1 MAEFLDVNNK
11 NGDWIIDISNKN
23 NHAGVER
30 REASERAEAILKL
43 INEYRVYAHRFESLP
58 TWDVLGFLNKLQN
71 ELFDKFGKD
80 VENGELDKL
89 RNDYFLMAHKKPFM
103 AWGIEE
109 LKVKIAGMKE
119 EAEKENASMSED
131 YLSTYKKSQW
141 KKALKK

>member
-1 MAEFLDVNNK
+1 MAEFLDKNNT
-11 NGDWIIDISNKN
+11 N
-23 NHAGVER
+23 NHAGIER
-30 REASERAEAILKL
+30 REASEKAEAILKL

-103 AWGIEE
+103 AWGVDE
-109 LKVKIAGMKE
+109 LKKKIAEMKE
-119 EAEKENASMSED
+119 EADKNNANMSEN

-141 KKALKK
+141 KKAMKK

>member
-1 MAEFLDVNNK
+1 MADFIDV
-11 NGDWIIDISNKN
+11 SNKN

-30 REASERAEAILKL
+30 REASEKAEAILKL

-58 TWDVLGFLNKLQN
+58 TWDVLGFLNKLQD

-103 AWGIEE
+103 AWGVDE
-109 LKVKIAGMKE
+109 LKKRMEEMK
-119 EAEKENASMSED
+119 AETDKENEGMSEN

>member
-1 MAEFLDVNNK
+1 MAEFLDT
-11 NGDWIIDISNKN
+11 SNKN

-58 TWDVLGFLNKLQN
+58 TWDVLGFLNKLQD

-103 AWGIEE
+103 AWGIDE
-109 LKVKIAGMKE
+109 LKKRMEEMKA
-119 EAEKENASMSED
+119 EADKENKGMSEN

-141 KKALKK
+141 KKAMKK

>member
-1 MAEFLDVNNK
+1 MADFIDV
-11 NGDWIIDISNKN
+11 SNKN

-30 REASERAEAILKL
+30 REASEKAEAILKL
-43 INEYRVYAHRFESLP
+43 INEYRVYAHRFENLP

-103 AWGIEE
+103 AWGIDE

-119 EAEKENASMSED
+119 EADRANANMSEN

-141 KKALKK
+141 KKAMKK

>member
-1 MAEFLDVNNK
+1 MAEFLDT
-11 NGDWIIDISNKN
+11 SNKN

-30 REASERAEAILKL
+30 REASEKAEAILKL
-43 INEYRVYAHRFESLP
+43 INEYRVYAHRFENLP

-103 AWGIEE
+103 AWGIDE

-119 EAEKENASMSED
+119 EADRANANMSEN

-141 KKALKK
+141 KKAMKK

>member
-1 MAEFLDVNNK
+1 MADF
-11 NGDWIIDISNKN
+11 IDLENKN

-58 TWDVLGFLNKLQN
+58 TWDVLGFLNKLQD

-103 AWGIEE
+103 AWGVDE
-109 LKVKIAGMKE
+109 LKRKIAEMKE
-119 EAEKENASMSED
+119 KTDRENE
-131 YLSTYKKSQW
+131 
-141 KKALKK
+141 

>member
-1 MAEFLDVNNK
+1 MAEFLDT
-11 NGDWIIDISNKN
+11 SNKN

-58 TWDVLGFLNKLQN
+58 TWDVLGFLNKLQD

-103 AWGIEE
+103 AWGVDE
-109 LKVKIAGMKE
+109 LKKRMEEMK
-119 EAEKENASMSED
+119 AETDKENEGMSEN

-141 KKALKK
+141 KKAMKK

>member
-1 MAEFLDVNNK
+1 MADFIDV
-11 NGDWIIDISNKN
+11 SNKN

-58 TWDVLGFLNKLQN
+58 TWDVLGFLNKLQD

-103 AWGIEE
+103 AWGIDE
-109 LKVKIAGMKE
+109 LKKRMEEMK
-119 EAEKENASMSED
+119 AETDKENEGMSEN

-141 KKALKK
+141 KKAMKK

>member
-1 MAEFLDVNNK
+1 MAEFLDT
-11 NGDWIIDISNKN
+11 SNKN

-30 REASERAEAILKL
+30 REASEKAEALLKL
-43 INEYRVYAHRFESLP
+43 INEYRMYSHRFESLP
-58 TWDVLGFLNKLQN
+58 TWDVLGFLNKLQD

-103 AWGIEE
+103 AWGIDE

-119 EAEKENASMSED
+119 EADRANANMSEN
-131 YLSTYKKSQW
+131 YLSTYKKNQW
-141 KKALKK
+141 KKAMKK